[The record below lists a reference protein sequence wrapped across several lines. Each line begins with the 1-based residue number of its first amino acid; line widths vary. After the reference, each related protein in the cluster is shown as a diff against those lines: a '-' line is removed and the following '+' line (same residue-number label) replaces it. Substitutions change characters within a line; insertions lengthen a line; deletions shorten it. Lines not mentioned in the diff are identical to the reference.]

1 MSAAHCQNC
10 GHELV
15 IVIEEAG
22 VATELAALTR
32 ALRKLNTKVGS
43 LMGITD
49 DILAAENTEAAAVT
63 ALSGV
68 VGTALTTLQSVQT
81 QLAELI
87 ANGGLSDT
95 DNANLQ
101 SVLDEATASTT
112 ALQATT
118 DEVNA
123 ALNPVPPADPTV

>member
-95 DNANLQ
+95 DKANLQ